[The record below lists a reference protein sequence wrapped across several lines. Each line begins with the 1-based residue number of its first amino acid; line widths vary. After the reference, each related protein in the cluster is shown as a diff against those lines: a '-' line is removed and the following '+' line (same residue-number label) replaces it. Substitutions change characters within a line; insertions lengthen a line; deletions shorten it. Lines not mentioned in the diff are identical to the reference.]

1 MTLAFLVLGSVAIGY
16 ITIDRAQ
23 TAGPLPV
30 WAWIVLPWVSV
41 GLSAGVN
48 YLLNMEGLICVIFAL
63 LLAPLERRLS
73 PPVDHRTVETE
84 IRIHAPASVVWRNIE
99 RVPAIRPEEL
109 NPTWTHRIGF
119 PRPIEAT
126 LSHEGTGGVRHAS
139 FEHGLLFIETVTEW
153 EPEHVLGFSIRAD
166 TRNIPKTTLDEHVT
180 IGGRYFDVLHG
191 EYRIEPLPNGEVD
204 LQLSSEERL
213 STDFNGYAGM
223 WSDAVMA
230 SLQQSILE
238 VIRQR
243 CEDQAAPREGAAAQR

>member
-1 MTLAFLVLGSVAIGY
+1 
-16 ITIDRAQ
+16 
-23 TAGPLPV
+23 
-30 WAWIVLPWVSV
+30 
-41 GLSAGVN
+41 
-48 YLLNMEGLICVIFAL
+48 
-63 LLAPLERRLS
+63 LESRLS
-73 PPVDHRTVETE
+73 PPVDHRTVGTE

-109 NPTWTHRIGF
+109 KPTWTHRIGF

-126 LSHEGTGGVRHAS
+126 LSHEGPGGVRHAS

-191 EYRIEPLPNGEVD
+191 EYRIEPLPDGGVD
-204 LQLSSEERL
+204 LHLSSAERL

-238 VIRQR
+238 VIRKR
-243 CEDQAAPREGAAAQR
+243 CEDEVEPRQGAAAQR